1 MAISS
6 VSTPSQ
12 ALASYAAQLQAAQSR
27 GRPQEAGPRTQEQS
41 ESSESKDRVTL
52 SAQSAQGSSQTDAL
66 QASRKNEAART
77 ANTQAVDR
85 KQEINPQETR
95 SAASK
100 SVTQALEAYVQT
112 SLV

>member
-12 ALASYAAQLQAAQSR
+12 ALASYAAQLQVAQSR

-66 QASRKNEAART
+66 QVNRNNEAART